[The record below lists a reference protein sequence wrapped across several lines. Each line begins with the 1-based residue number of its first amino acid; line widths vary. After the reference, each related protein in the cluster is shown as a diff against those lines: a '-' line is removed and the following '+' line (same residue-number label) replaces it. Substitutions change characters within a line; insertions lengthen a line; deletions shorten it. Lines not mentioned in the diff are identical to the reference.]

1 MKTNKYILYTDGACS
16 GNPGKGGWAA
26 IAFNEEGDNIMQHSG
41 GYRKTT
47 NNRMEIIAV
56 TNGLA
61 SLKEQI
67 ENSRDKDSEIVVY
80 SDSQLVVNTV
90 NLGWSKKSNKDLW
103 CQLDSTLNDLKSLG
117 VKVSFVKVKGH
128 SDNKGNILADEVAV
142 FASQNAKDT
151 DVDHGYENPDEKE
164 PTGRLFTD
172 PEPTIKSVMLNSY
185 DTPKERNAV
194 VTLSNGSVITISPL
208 YEASLYGFQQTGGT
222 QREMRVTVD
231 LAFKLNRWLHGGEI

>member
-47 NNRMEIIAV
+47 NNRMEILAAA
-56 TNGLA
+56 NGLIE
-61 SLKEQI
+61 LMYQI
-67 ENSRDKDSEIVVY
+67 DKNDIANSEIVVY

-90 NLGWSKKSNKDLW
+90 NLGWSKKTNNDLW
-103 CQLDSTLNDLKSLG
+103 NRLESALNDLKFLG
-117 VKVSFVKVKGH
+117 IKVSFVKVKGH

-151 DVDHGYENPDEKE
+151 DVDYEYENPDEKE
-164 PTGRLFTD
+164 PAGRLFSD
-172 PEPTIKSVMLNSY
+172 PEPTIKSVLLNGY
-185 DTPKERNAV
+185 NAPEERNAV

-208 YEASLYGFQQTGGT
+208 YDGFHQTGGT
-222 QREMRVTVD
+222 QRETRVTVD